1 MGYHA
6 LKKKAFLTTAAV
18 TGITMLFPALCM
30 AASEKDIQTYTDTDF
45 AMDTVVSET
54 LYTTGD
60 DINSKL
66 TSVLTDVET
75 NLLSWTNE
83 KSQIYKVNADSGKDT
98 EISEELSGYL
108 ERLLKIAKDSDGAFD
123 PTIGKLIRLWDIGG
137 ENQRIPGE
145 DEIQEVLKDSGYQ
158 KISLDGNTIHMDEGC
173 SLDLGAAGKGIGCDL
188 ILENLKNQKDVTAA
202 LMNLGG
208 SSVMTYGSKPDGS
221 SWNVAVTDPR
231 AENDD
236 DYLGVVAL
244 NGTEFLSTSG
254 DYEKYFIED
263 GVRYHHIMDPS
274 TGYPAKSGVTGVT
287 VVCDTGLE
295 ADALSTACFVLGVE
309 KGAQLLKTYGVD
321 GLFVD
326 EEHHVYLTE
335 GMKERFSLLADSY
348 SVEDI
353 IE

>member
-83 KSQIYKVNADSGKDT
+83 SSQIYKVNADSGKDT
-98 EISEELSGYL
+98 EISDELSGYL
-108 ERLLKIAKDSDGAFD
+108 ERLLKIAKDSEGAFD

-137 ENQRIPGE
+137 ENQKIPE
-145 DEIQEVLKDSGYQ
+145 KAEIKNVLKDSGYQ
-158 KISLDGNTIHMDEGC
+158 KVSLDGTMIHMDEGC
-173 SLDLGAAGKGIGCDL
+173 SLDLGAAGKGIGCDS
-188 ILENLKNQKDVTAA
+188 ILEYLETQKDVSAA

-274 TGYPAKSGVTGVT
+274 TGYPAKSEVTGVT
-287 VVCDTGLE
+287 VVCGTGLE

-309 KGAQLLKTYGVD
+309 KGAQLLKTYGAD

-326 EEHHVYLTE
+326 EDHHVYLTE

-353 IE
+353 LE

>member
-1 MGYHA
+1 MKNRLKCIQKAVFCGA
-6 LKKKAFLTTAAV
+6 LSSVLLV
-18 TGITMLFPALCM
+18 TPVM
-30 AASEKDIQTYTDTDF
+30 AEAQVEKYSNTDF

-83 KSQIYKVNADSGKDT
+83 DSQIYKVNASDGKDT
-98 EISEELSGYL
+98 EISGELSGYL
-108 ERLLKIAKDSDGAFD
+108 ERILKISRDSDGAFD

-137 ENQRIPGE
+137 EDQRIPGE
-145 DEIQEVLKDSGYQ
+145 DEIRNVLKDSGYE
-158 KISLDGNTIHMDEGC
+158 KVSLAGNNISMDEGC
-173 SLDLGAAGKGIGCDL
+173 SLDLGAAGKGIGCDSV
-188 ILENLKNQKDVTAA
+188 LEYLKSQKDVTAA

-236 DYLGVVAL
+236 EYLGVVAL

-309 KGAQLLKTYGVD
+309 KGSELLKKYSAD

-326 EEHHVYLTE
+326 EDHHVYLTD
-335 GMKERFSLLADSY
+335 GMKERFSLLQDIY

-353 IE
+353 TE

>member
-1 MGYHA
+1 MRYQT
-6 LKKKAFLTTAAV
+6 LKKKAFLTVAVLTGTAV
-18 TGITMLFPALCM
+18 LFPSMCM
-30 AASEKDIQTYTDTDF
+30 ASSDKEIQTYTDTNF
-45 AMDTVVSET
+45 AMDTVVLET

-66 TSVLTDVET
+66 TAVLTDVET

-83 KSQIYKVNADSGKDT
+83 KSQIYKVNADSGRDT
-98 EISEELSGYL
+98 EISDELSGYL
-108 ERLLKIAKDSDGAFD
+108 ERLLKIAEDSGGAFD

-137 ENQRIPGE
+137 EDQKIPE
-145 DEIQEVLKDSGYQ
+145 EAEIKNVLKDSGYQ
-158 KISLDGNTIHMDEGC
+158 KISLDGNTIHMEEGC
-173 SLDLGAAGKGIGCDL
+173 SLDLGAVGKGIGCDL
-188 ILENLKNQKDVTAA
+188 ILKELETRKDVTAA

-236 DYLGVVAL
+236 EYLGVVAL

-309 KGAQLLKTYGVD
+309 KGSELLKKYNAD

-326 EEHHVYLTE
+326 EDHHVYLTD
-335 GMKERFSLLADSY
+335 GMKERFSLLQESY

-353 IE
+353 TE

>member
-1 MGYHA
+1 MRSHA
-6 LKKKAFLTTAAV
+6 LKKKAFLATAAAA
-18 TGITMLFPALCM
+18 GITMVFPVLC
-30 AASEKDIQTYTDTDF
+30 AASENDIQTYTNTDF

-60 DINSKL
+60 DVNSKL

-83 KSQIYKVNADSGKDT
+83 SSQIYKVNADRGKDK
-98 EISEELSGYL
+98 EISDELSGYL

-137 ENQRIPGE
+137 ENQKIPE
-145 DEIQEVLKDSGYQ
+145 EAEIKNVLKDSGYQ
-158 KISLDGNTIHMDEGC
+158 KVSLDGTTIRMDEGC
-173 SLDLGAAGKGIGCDL
+173 SLDLGAAGKGIGCDS
-188 ILENLKNQKDVTAA
+188 ILEYLETQKDVFAA

-221 SWNVAVTDPR
+221 FWNVAVTDPR

-263 GVRYHHIMDPS
+263 GVRYHHIRDPS
-274 TGYPAKSGVTGVT
+274 TGDPAKSGVTGVT

-309 KGAQLLKTYGVD
+309 KGAELLKTYGAD

>member
-1 MGYHA
+1 MRSHA
-6 LKKKAFLTTAAV
+6 LKKKAFLATAAAA
-18 TGITMLFPALCM
+18 GITMVFPVLCV
-30 AASEKDIQTYTDTDF
+30 ASENDIQTYTNTDF

-66 TSVLTDVET
+66 TSVPTDVET

-83 KSQIYKVNADSGKDT
+83 SSQIYKVNADSGKDK
-98 EISEELSGYL
+98 EISDELSGYL
-108 ERLLKIAKDSDGAFD
+108 ERLLKIAKAFD

-137 ENQRIPGE
+137 ENQKIPE
-145 DEIQEVLKDSGYQ
+145 EAEIKNVLKDSGYQ
-158 KISLDGNTIHMDEGC
+158 KVSLDGTTIRMDEGC
-173 SLDLGAAGKGIGCDL
+173 SLDLGAAGKGIGCDS
-188 ILENLKNQKDVTAA
+188 ILEYLETQKDVSAA

-309 KGAQLLKTYGVD
+309 KGAELLKTYGAD

-326 EEHHVYLTE
+326 ENHHVYLTE

>member
-244 NGTEFLSTSG
+244 NGTEFLSTS
-254 DYEKYFIED
+254 
-263 GVRYHHIMDPS
+263 
-274 TGYPAKSGVTGVT
+274 
-287 VVCDTGLE
+287 
-295 ADALSTACFVLGVE
+295 
-309 KGAQLLKTYGVD
+309 
-321 GLFVD
+321 
-326 EEHHVYLTE
+326 
-335 GMKERFSLLADSY
+335 
-348 SVEDI
+348 
-353 IE
+353 

>member
-1 MGYHA
+1 MRSHA
-6 LKKKAFLTTAAV
+6 LKKKAFLATAAAA
-18 TGITMLFPALCM
+18 GITMVFPVLC
-30 AASEKDIQTYTDTDF
+30 AASENDIQTYTNTDF

-83 KSQIYKVNADSGKDT
+83 SSQIYKVNADSGKDK
-98 EISEELSGYL
+98 EISDELSGYL

-137 ENQRIPGE
+137 ENQKIPE
-145 DEIQEVLKDSGYQ
+145 EAEIKNVLKDSGYQ
-158 KISLDGNTIHMDEGC
+158 KVSLDGTTIRMDEGC
-173 SLDLGAAGKGIGCDL
+173 SLDLGAAGKGIGCDS
-188 ILENLKNQKDVTAA
+188 ILEYLETQKDVSAA

-274 TGYPAKSGVTGVT
+274 TGYPAKSGETN
-287 VVCDTGLE
+287 
-295 ADALSTACFVLGVE
+295 
-309 KGAQLLKTYGVD
+309 
-321 GLFVD
+321 
-326 EEHHVYLTE
+326 
-335 GMKERFSLLADSY
+335 ERATKK
-348 SVEDI
+348 V
-353 IE
+353 

>member
-1 MGYHA
+1 MRSHA
-6 LKKKAFLTTAAV
+6 LKKKAFLATAAAA
-18 TGITMLFPALCM
+18 GITMVFPVLCV
-30 AASEKDIQTYTDTDF
+30 ASENDIQTYTNTDF

-83 KSQIYKVNADSGKDT
+83 SSQIYKVNADSGKDK
-98 EISEELSGYL
+98 EISDELSGYL

-137 ENQRIPGE
+137 ENQKIPE
-145 DEIQEVLKDSGYQ
+145 EAEIKNVLKDSGYQ
-158 KISLDGNTIHMDEGC
+158 KVSLDGTTIRMDEGC
-173 SLDLGAAGKGIGCDL
+173 SLDLGAAGKGIGCDS
-188 ILENLKNQKDVTAA
+188 ILEYLETQKDVSAA

-274 TGYPAKSGVTGVT
+274 TGYPAKCGVTGVT

-295 ADALSTACFVLGVE
+295 ADALTTACFVLGVE
-309 KGAQLLKTYGVD
+309 KGAELLKTYGAD

-326 EEHHVYLTE
+326 EDHHVYLTE
-335 GMKERFSLLADSY
+335 GMKERFRLLADSY

>member
-1 MGYHA
+1 MKYHA
-6 LKKKAFLTTAAV
+6 LKKKAFLAATVFTGTTMM
-18 TGITMLFPALCM
+18 IPSMCL
-30 AASEKDIQTYTDTDF
+30 AASDKDIQTYTDTDF
-45 AMDTVVSET
+45 AMDTVVSQT

-83 KSQIYKVNADSGKDT
+83 DSQIYKVNASDGKDT
-98 EISEELSGYL
+98 EISGELSGYL
-108 ERLLKIAKDSDGAFD
+108 ERILKISRDSDGAFD

-137 ENQRIPGE
+137 EDQRIPGE
-145 DEIQEVLKDSGYQ
+145 DEIRNVLKDSGYE
-158 KISLDGNTIHMDEGC
+158 KVSLAGNNISMDEGC
-173 SLDLGAAGKGIGCDL
+173 SLDLGAAGKGIGCDSV
-188 ILENLKNQKDVTAA
+188 LEYLESQKDVTAA

-236 DYLGVVAL
+236 EYLGVVAL

-309 KGAQLLKTYGVD
+309 KGSELLKKYSAD

-326 EEHHVYLTE
+326 EDHHVYLTD
-335 GMKERFSLLADSY
+335 GMKERFSLLQDIY

-353 IE
+353 TE

>member
-1 MGYHA
+1 M
-6 LKKKAFLTTAAV
+6 KKAFFATAV
-18 TGITMLFPALCM
+18 LVGTTMLFPAGCL
-30 AASEKDIQTYTDTDF
+30 AAEKEIQTYKDTDF
-45 AMDTVVSET
+45 AMDTVVTET

-83 KSQIYKVNADSGKDT
+83 KSQIYKVNAESGKDT
-98 EISEELSGYL
+98 EISDELSGYL
-108 ERLLKIAKDSDGAFD
+108 ERILKIAKDSDGAFD

-137 ENQRIPGE
+137 EDQRVPKKS
-145 DEIQEVLKDSGYQ
+145 EIQEVLKNSGYE
-158 KISLDGNTIHMDEGC
+158 KVSVDGKNIRMDEGC
-173 SLDLGAAGKGIGCDL
+173 SLDLGAAGKGIGCDS
-188 ILENLKNQKDVTAA
+188 ILEYLKGQKEISAA

-231 AENDD
+231 AENED

-263 GVRYHHIMDPS
+263 GVRYHHIMDSS

-309 KGAQLLKTYGVD
+309 KGSELLKKYGAD

-326 EEHHVYLTE
+326 EDHHVYLTE

-353 IE
+353 TE

>member
-1 MGYHA
+1 MVIPSMC
-6 LKKKAFLTTAAV
+6 L
-18 TGITMLFPALCM
+18 
-30 AASEKDIQTYTDTDF
+30 AASDKDIQTYTDTDF

-60 DINSKL
+60 YINSKL

-83 KSQIYKVNADSGKDT
+83 DSQIYKVNASDGKDT
-98 EISEELSGYL
+98 EISGELSGYL
-108 ERLLKIAKDSDGAFD
+108 ERILKISRDSDGAFD

-137 ENQRIPGE
+137 EDQRIPGE
-145 DEIQEVLKDSGYQ
+145 DEIRNVLKYSGYE
-158 KISLDGNTIHMDEGC
+158 KVSLAGNNISMDEGC
-173 SLDLGAAGKGIGCDL
+173 SLDLGAAGKGIGCDSV
-188 ILENLKNQKDVTAA
+188 LEYLKSQKDVTAA

-236 DYLGVVAL
+236 EYLGVVAL

-274 TGYPAKSGVTGVT
+274 TGYPAESGVTGVT
-287 VVCDTGLE
+287 VVCDSGLE

-309 KGAQLLKTYGVD
+309 KGTQLLKAYGAD

-326 EEHHVYLTE
+326 EDHHVYLTD
-335 GMKERFSLLADSY
+335 GMKERFSLLQDIY

-353 IE
+353 TE

>member
-1 MGYHA
+1 MKYHA
-6 LKKKAFLTTAAV
+6 LKKKAFLAAAV
-18 TGITMLFPALCM
+18 FTGTTMVIPSMCL
-30 AASEKDIQTYTDTDF
+30 AASDKDIQTYTDTDF

-83 KSQIYKVNADSGKDT
+83 DSQIYKVNASDGKDT
-98 EISEELSGYL
+98 EISGELSGYL
-108 ERLLKIAKDSDGAFD
+108 ERILKIARDSDGAFD

-137 ENQRIPGE
+137 EDQRIPGE
-145 DEIQEVLKDSGYQ
+145 DEIRNVLKDSGYE
-158 KISLDGNTIHMDEGC
+158 KVSLAGNNISMDEGC
-173 SLDLGAAGKGIGCDL
+173 SLDLGAAGKGIGCDAV
-188 ILENLKNQKDVTAA
+188 LEYLETQKDVTAA
-202 LMNLGG
+202 LINLGG
-208 SSVMTYGSKPDGS
+208 SSVMTYGNKPDGS

-236 DYLGVVAL
+236 EYLGVVAI

-274 TGYPAKSGVTGVT
+274 TGYPAKSGVAGVT

-309 KGAQLLKTYGVD
+309 KGSELLKKYSAD

-326 EEHHVYLTE
+326 EDHHVYLTD
-335 GMKERFSLLADSY
+335 GMKERFSLLQDSY

-353 IE
+353 TQ

>member
-1 MGYHA
+1 MKYHA
-6 LKKKAFLTTAAV
+6 LKKKAFLAAAV
-18 TGITMLFPALCM
+18 FTGTTMVIPSMCL
-30 AASEKDIQTYTDTDF
+30 AASDKDIQTYTDTDF

-83 KSQIYKVNADSGKDT
+83 DSQIYKVNASDGKDT
-98 EISEELSGYL
+98 EISGELSGYL
-108 ERLLKIAKDSDGAFD
+108 ERILKIARDSDGAFD
-123 PTIGKLIRLWDIGG
+123 PTIGKLIRLWVIGG
-137 ENQRIPGE
+137 EEQRIPGE
-145 DEIQEVLKDSGYQ
+145 DEIRNVLKDSGYE
-158 KISLDGNTIHMDEGC
+158 KVSLAGNNISMDEGC
-173 SLDLGAAGKGIGCDL
+173 SLDLGAAGKGIGCDAV
-188 ILENLKNQKDVTAA
+188 LEYLETQKDVTAA
-202 LMNLGG
+202 LINLGG
-208 SSVMTYGSKPDGS
+208 SSVMTYGNKPDGS

-236 DYLGVVAL
+236 EYLGVVAI

-274 TGYPAKSGVTGVT
+274 TGYPAKSGVAGVT

-309 KGAQLLKTYGVD
+309 KGSELLKKYSAD

-326 EEHHVYLTE
+326 EDHHVYLTD
-335 GMKERFSLLADSY
+335 GMKERFSLLQDIY

-353 IE
+353 TE

>member
-1 MGYHA
+1 MKYHA
-6 LKKKAFLTTAAV
+6 LKKKAFLAAAV
-18 TGITMLFPALCM
+18 FTGTTMVIPSMCL
-30 AASEKDIQTYTDTDF
+30 AASDKDIQTYTDTDF

-83 KSQIYKVNADSGKDT
+83 DSQIYKVNASDGKDT
-98 EISEELSGYL
+98 EISGELSGYL
-108 ERLLKIAKDSDGAFD
+108 ERILKTARDSDGAFD

-137 ENQRIPGE
+137 EDQRIPGE
-145 DEIQEVLKDSGYQ
+145 DEIRNVLKDSGYE
-158 KISLDGNTIHMDEGC
+158 KVSLAGNNISMDEGC
-173 SLDLGAAGKGIGCDL
+173 SLDLGAAGKGIGCDAV
-188 ILENLKNQKDVTAA
+188 LEYLETQKDVTAA
-202 LMNLGG
+202 LINLGG
-208 SSVMTYGSKPDGS
+208 SSVMTYGNKPDGS

-236 DYLGVVAL
+236 EYLGVVAI

-274 TGYPAKSGVTGVT
+274 TGYPAKSGVAGVT

-309 KGAQLLKTYGVD
+309 KGSELLKKYSAD

-326 EEHHVYLTE
+326 EDHHVYLTD
-335 GMKERFSLLADSY
+335 GMKERFSLLQDIY

-353 IE
+353 TE